1 MAKAVKAAL
10 RRRAGGQIMV
20 EYAMALTLFALIAA
34 MMLLLLASFTNYG
47 LRLLF
52 LIALHNA

>member
-1 MAKAVKAAL
+1 MAKASMAL
-10 RRRAGGQIMV
+10 ARRRTGGQIMV
-20 EYAMALTLFALIAA
+20 EYAMVLTLFALVAA